1 MISPRVRRLLL
12 RPTMLFGIV
21 VLVVFVAVAAL
32 APLLPLSD
40 PLDINMTAR
49 LRPPSGEYIFGTD
62 TFGRDLLSRIIW
74 GARVSLSVGLAS
86 VLVGCTA
93 GILIGLVAGYAGG
106 RWDALLMRTMDV
118 VLAFPSLILAMA
130 IAAALG
136 PNLTNAILS
145 VAIVSIPRYARLVR
159 SSVIALRNIEFVE
172 AARALG
178 ASRLRTAV
186 KHLLANSLGPVI
198 VQGTLG
204 FGQAIIAVAGLS
216 FIGLG
221 AQPPTPE
228 WGAIITEG
236 RYYVLSGRWWLTVFP
251 GVSIALTVLGFNLVG
266 DTLRDF
272 LDPRTR

>member
-1 MISPRVRRLLL
+1 MSKRLARLLR
-12 RPTMLFGIV
+12 RPTMVFG
-21 VLVVFVAVAAL
+21 VLVLTMFLLVAVL
-32 APLLPLSD
+32 APVLPLANPIELS
-40 PLDINMTAR
+40 MTAR
-49 LRPPSGEYIFGTD
+49 LRPPSNTNLFGTD
-62 TFGRDLLSRIIW
+62 TFGRDLLSRIVW
-74 GARVSLSVGLAS
+74 GARVSLRVGLAS
-86 VLVGCTA
+86 VLLGCFVGA
-93 GILIGLVAGYAGG
+93 GVGLIAGYAGG
-106 RWDALLMRTMDV
+106 RWDAFLMRTMDI

-136 PNLTNAILS
+136 PNLSNAILA

-159 SSVIALRNIEFVE
+159 SSVIGLRDLEFVE

-178 ASRLRTAV
+178 ASRIRTAV
-186 KHLLANSLGPVI
+186 RHLLANSLGPII
-198 VQGTLG
+198 VQATLG
-204 FGQAIIAVAGLS
+204 FGQAIISVAGLS

-251 GVSIALTVLGFNLVG
+251 GISIALTVLGFNLVG
-266 DTLRDF
+266 DTLRDY

>member
-1 MISPRVRRLLL
+1 MSARLKRLLF
-12 RPTMLFGIV
+12 RPTMLFGLL
-21 VLVVFVAVAAL
+21 VLALFVAVAIMV
-32 APLLPLSD
+32 PVLPIAD
-40 PLDINMTAR
+40 PLEINMAAR
-49 LRPPSGEYIFGTD
+49 LKPPSAEFAFGTD
-62 TFGRDLLSRIIW
+62 TFGRDLLSRILW
-74 GARVSLSVGLAS
+74 GARLSLGVGLAS
-86 VLVGCTA
+86 VTA
-93 GILIGLVAGYAGG
+93 GCLLGVLIGLSAGYAGG
-106 RWDALLMRTMDV
+106 ALDTVMMRIMDI

-136 PNLTNAILS
+136 PNLTNAIIS
-145 VAIVSIPRYARLVR
+145 VAIVSVPGYARLVR
-159 SSVIALRNIEFVE
+159 SSVLALRKVEFVE

-178 ASRLRTAV
+178 ASRVRTATR
-186 KHLLANSLGPVI
+186 HLLANSLGPII
-198 VQGTLG
+198 VQATLG

-251 GVSIALTVLGFNLVG
+251 GISIALTVLGFNLIG
-266 DTLRDF
+266 DTLRDY